1 MSTKLSEELK
11 WRGLVG
17 QTTIDDL
24 SALDQPGA
32 FYFGA
37 DPSADSMTI
46 GNLAGLVTCLRF
58 IRAGYKAI
66 FLAGGRPVG
75 PVATLMVRMRLEP
88 SWMRQRSSAES
99 GCYNGRLSGSCVILI
114 S

>member
-66 FLAGGRPVG
+66 FLAGGATGRAGGARGDPDRPGRRGCGRHRVG
-75 PVATLMVRMRLEP
+75 ERGAARRCRPRR
-88 SWMRQRSSAES
+88 
-99 GCYNGRLSGSCVILI
+99 
-114 S
+114 

>member
-17 QTTIDDL
+17 QTTIDNL

-66 FLAGGRPVG
+66 FLAGGATGRAGGDPDGKDETRAKLDEATIKRRVG
-75 PVATLMVRMRLEP
+75 
-88 SWMRQRSSAES
+88 
-99 GCYNGRLSGSCVILI
+99 YNSRLSGSCVILI